1 MSLIS
6 IADLELY
13 LQKTIQ
19 NTDDEDKYTFLI
31 SSVQDL
37 ADSIT
42 YRTLEETTYSA
53 ELHDGDGT
61 NELYLDNYPIR
72 SVDTVLYGWSWSGS
86 TRTEITSGDYLVDND
101 IGRLSFG
108 FNSIE
113 GNQVFSVDYTAG
125 YTADNPSGSG
135 TVPDD
140 LKQILLDQIETS
152 FKTQFIS
159 GNLKSDKLGDGK
171 KEYFSSSD
179 LGDVSNF
186 AMKLSKY
193 VRSDI

>member
-1 MSLIS
+1 MLIS
-6 IADLELY
+6 TSDLETY
-13 LQKTIQ
+13 LGITISGES
-19 NTDDEDKYTFLI
+19 TEAKYDFLR

-37 ADSIT
+37 ANSIT

-140 LKQILLDQIETS
+140 LKQILMDQIETS
-152 FKTQFIS
+152 FITKWTDAT
-159 GNLKSDKLGDGK
+159 LKSDRMSKGK
-171 KEYFSSSD
+171 HEYFSNSDMGDTSS
-179 LGDVSNF
+179 F
-186 AMKLSKY
+186 AKKLSKY
-193 VRSDI
+193 IRSDL

>member
-1 MSLIS
+1 MLIS
-6 IADLELY
+6 TSDLETY
-13 LQKTIQ
+13 LGITISGES
-19 NTDDEDKYTFLI
+19 TEDKYDFLR

-61 NELYLDNYPIR
+61 NELYLNNYPIK
-72 SVDTVLYGWSWSGS
+72 SVDAVMYGWSWSGS
-86 TRTEITSGDYLVDND
+86 TRTEIVSGDYLVDSD

-113 GNQVFSVDYTAG
+113 SNQVFSVTYTAG
-125 YTADNPSGSG
+125 FTADNPSGSG

-140 LKQILLDQIETS
+140 LKQILMDQIETS
-152 FKTQFIS
+152 FKTQFTS
-159 GNLKSDKLGDGK
+159 GNLKSDKLGDAK
-171 KEYFSSSD
+171 KEYFSNSEI
-179 LGDVSNF
+179 GDTSNF
-186 AMKLSKY
+186 ARKLSKY
-193 VRSDI
+193 IRSDI